1 MANEKN
7 LIPFYQRTES
17 EQREI
22 TRKGGIASGEARRQ
36 RKLFREALTAILPV
50 EIKDEQRRRMLYEKL
65 GVKDPTLYEEI
76 LFSLIQKA
84 RKGDIKAIQTIIELN
99 DGKQTQTIDLQSGGK
114 AFTGFDS
121 VLPNVEGI
129 EEMMRR
135 LEEER
140 ERRLEESE

>member
-7 LIPFYQRTES
+7 LIPFSQRTES
-17 EQREI
+17 KQREI

-36 RKLFREALTAILPV
+36 RKLFREVLAAILPV

-65 GVKDPTLYEEI
+65 GVEDPTLYEEV
-76 LFSLIQKA
+76 LFALIQKA
-84 RKGDIKAIQTIIELN
+84 RKGDVKAIQTIIELN

-121 VLPNVEGI
+121 VLPNVDGI

-140 ERRLEESE
+140 ERRLEADE